1 MTGPTE
7 TARAPAWAARRILF
21 LAPVLVFVALAALFG
36 SRLRWGDPSR
46 IPSALIGKS
55 SPSFELAPLDGLR
68 GSGGRA
74 VPGLSSNDLRSGR
87 VTVVNVWA
95 SWCAP
100 CRIEHPI
107 LMELASRPELRLVGI
122 DYKDKPETARRFLGT
137 FGNPFAAVGVDETG
151 RTAIDLGV
159 YGVPETFVM
168 APDGTVRHKHV
179 GPLTPEALP
188 GFLEQVRAASR

>member
-1 MTGPTE
+1 MTSPTGAAAS
-7 TARAPAWAARRILF
+7 TPARRVLF

-36 SRLRWGDPSR
+36 IRLRWGDPSR
-46 IPSALIGKS
+46 IPSALIGKAV
-55 SPSFELAPLDGLR
+55 PSFDLASLDGLR
-68 GSGGRA
+68 GPAGQP
-74 VPGLSSNDLRSGR
+74 VPGLSSDSLQTGR

-107 LMELASRPELRLVGI
+107 LTELSSRPELRLVGI

-137 FGNPFAAVGVDETG
+137 FGNPFAAVGVDDTG

-159 YGVPETFVM
+159 YGVPETFVIG
-168 APDGTVRHKHV
+168 PDGTIRHKHV
-179 GPLTPEALP
+179 GPLTPQALP
-188 GFLEQVRAASR
+188 GFLAEVRAASR